1 MYRVAEMED
10 VLFGTFEDLSK
21 VLDVYLNKKSN
32 NNKTPIWIKDFEH
45 SYAII
50 DDKKVVVA
58 CFCIGKSSIK
68 GITIADN
75 LKEPV
80 SHIILETFN
89 KYKGAI

>member
-32 NNKTPIWIKDFEH
+32 NNKTPIWVKDFEH

-50 DDKKVVVA
+50 DDKKVVIDYVSMLE
-58 CFCIGKSSIK
+58 KLLIK
-68 GITIADN
+68 RAKI
-75 LKEPV
+75 
-80 SHIILETFN
+80 N
-89 KYKGAI
+89 KLDL